1 MSIDGSN
8 VLTCAGKTFGSLR
21 VGDHITYNLT
31 TDSAPRLHRI
41 SAISADLKSVTLA
54 ATTAVSGVNVATLS
68 ATSPTGVR
76 KAVPVI
82 QDEGNGLFAQ
92 LENKNVSDVS
102 LTNSDLSIKTQI
114 TGVALVQLVYSLQ
127 TSQIQI

>member
-1 MSIDGSN
+1 MLEKHLDH
-8 VLTCAGKTFGSLR
+8 LK
-21 VGDHITYNLT
+21 VGDHFTYKRLD
-31 TDSAPRLHRI
+31 TDPRLHRI
-41 SAISADLKSVTLA
+41 TAISADLKSLTLA
-54 ATTAVSGVNVATLS
+54 ATTAVSGVNVATLNDQDDIS
-68 ATSPTGVR
+68 GVR

-127 TSQIQI
+127 TSRIQI